1 MIVGAKK
8 KKTVTSQKET
18 IEAETLISQP
28 ETNEQFILQ
37 TIENRDYSAA
47 STFIEFLRDEL
58 KVPYTRELALWNG
71 YSLFHLGEY
80 QKAIEV
86 YRELL
91 SEKNNSEKDDIESDL
106 DERLIHLYIASCEF
120 YNQDYEAALQE
131 AEKGPSCDF
140 RTRLIFHIS
149 HQRNDEEMLL
159 KAHSE
164 LVGTLEN
171 QMSLAAIHYL
181 RTHYQDAIEIYE
193 RILLQHP
200 DFLALHVYI
209 AMCQFKLDLF
219 QEANDSVDQ
228 YLSVNSDSAVGLN
241 LKACTYLRLFSPDIA
256 ESQLLQI
263 RKFSSS
269 SYNFVENLIQHNLV
283 VFHNGEDGFTVLPKI
298 ADFLPEAKYNL
309 VILYMRESNSPEA
322 FNLLHSSSNSANG
335 EPVEFQPLD
344 ASDNIL
350 KAIVYLAFSQIN
362 GDTNIMEEALN
373 IFQDVGNME
382 VVRDTVP
389 GRQCLATAKFIKGE
403 YSETL
408 RVLQTIEHEDGMSEC
423 DEFNYNKAMSLAMI
437 NRWAEA
443 EKYFLLVKNEAYKRE
458 IYYKS
463 WLCRCYIQNR
473 KLDEAWNLYA
483 EATQTDDAK
492 TLLTIISVDAYKGGF
507 YYYAMKAFDVLSK
520 YENDDTM
527 REGMI
532 ASAVAVFQ
540 NILARKESPDKLYD
554 VISTLASDPAAEDV
568 LQTIQNYV
576 ETSGEFSL

>member
-181 RTHYQDAIEIYE
+181 RTHYQDAI
-193 RILLQHP
+193 
-200 DFLALHVYI
+200 
-209 AMCQFKLDLF
+209 
-219 QEANDSVDQ
+219 
-228 YLSVNSDSAVGLN
+228 
-241 LKACTYLRLFSPDIA
+241 
-256 ESQLLQI
+256 
-263 RKFSSS
+263 
-269 SYNFVENLIQHNLV
+269 
-283 VFHNGEDGFTVLPKI
+283 
-298 ADFLPEAKYNL
+298 
-309 VILYMRESNSPEA
+309 
-322 FNLLHSSSNSANG
+322 
-335 EPVEFQPLD
+335 
-344 ASDNIL
+344 
-350 KAIVYLAFSQIN
+350 
-362 GDTNIMEEALN
+362 
-373 IFQDVGNME
+373 
-382 VVRDTVP
+382 
-389 GRQCLATAKFIKGE
+389 
-403 YSETL
+403 
-408 RVLQTIEHEDGMSEC
+408 
-423 DEFNYNKAMSLAMI
+423 
-437 NRWAEA
+437 
-443 EKYFLLVKNEAYKRE
+443 
-458 IYYKS
+458 
-463 WLCRCYIQNR
+463 
-473 KLDEAWNLYA
+473 
-483 EATQTDDAK
+483 
-492 TLLTIISVDAYKGGF
+492 
-507 YYYAMKAFDVLSK
+507 
-520 YENDDTM
+520 
-527 REGMI
+527 
-532 ASAVAVFQ
+532 
-540 NILARKESPDKLYD
+540 
-554 VISTLASDPAAEDV
+554 
-568 LQTIQNYV
+568 
-576 ETSGEFSL
+576 